1 MEFILDPVAVRVL
14 GALIEKE
21 VTTPDYYPLSL
32 NALVNAC
39 NQKSN
44 RDPVMQLSEDEV
56 TAVLDG
62 LKLQRLVWQRSVA
75 GARVSKYEHNIRSFF
90 PFSEQELGALC
101 VLMLRGP
108 QTVGEIRTRCERLC
122 DFDSLDAVEEV
133 LRSLLQHEKGPFV
146 VELPRQPGHKE
157 PRFVHLFC
165 GKEWVE
171 KFAVSVASTPTE
183 NEVYGRS
190 DGKTISE
197 RIAGLEETVA
207 TLREE
212 LSSLREEFT
221 AFRRELE

>member
-1 MEFILDPVAVRVL
+1 MEFVLDPVAVRVL

-39 NQKSN
+39 NQKSA
-44 RDPVMQLSEDEV
+44 RDPVMQLSENDV
-56 TAVLDG
+56 TAALDD

-108 QTVGEIRTRCERLC
+108 QTIGEIRTRSERLC
-122 DFDSLDAVEEV
+122 KFDSLGAVEQV
-133 LRSLLQHEKGPFV
+133 VRSLIHHEKGPFA
-146 VELPRQPGHKE
+146 VELPRQPGRKE
-157 PRFVHLFC
+157 SRFIHLFC
-165 GKEWVE
+165 GEEWAE
-171 KFAVSVASTPTE
+171 QFIVSTASASAE
-183 NEVYGRS
+183 NGTSVRS
-190 DGKTISE
+190 DGKSIGE
-197 RIAGLEETVA
+197 RITGLEDTVA
-207 TLREE
+207 TLQEE
-212 LSSLREEFT
+212 LHSLREEFT